1 MALRCQNGK
10 PAASKHRRLNR
21 ASRKFLRVKFRPL
34 PLVQGERSKVRG
46 CGTACCF
53 WTDPHP
59 ALSLSKGEALNSR
72 GDILLESR

>member
-1 MALRCQNGK
+1 MALRCQSGK

-21 ASRKFLRVKFRPL
+21 ASRKFVRVGVPAS

-59 ALSLSKGEALNSR
+59 VLSLSKGEASNSR
-72 GDILLESR
+72 GDILLELR